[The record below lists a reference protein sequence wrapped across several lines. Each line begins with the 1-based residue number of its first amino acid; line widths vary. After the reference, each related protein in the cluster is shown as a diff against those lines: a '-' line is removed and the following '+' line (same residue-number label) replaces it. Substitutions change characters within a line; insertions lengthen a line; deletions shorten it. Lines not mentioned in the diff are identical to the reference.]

1 MYGNDDDHDFEINEV
16 QTGRGQKR
24 KNESDQES
32 ESEDEQSKD
41 EQGQYYYQLESRR
54 KYHSKKFGMTATNH
68 RVRFN
73 NVLAD
78 RDLLESYE
86 TTHKIFHH
94 LLEDVK
100 EGMAPN
106 DQVRFI
112 HRYRRHRSPTR
123 PNQRSKLKNP
133 RWRLK
138 RAKSSSDLSNLGKYG
153 RFLALI
159 VGNRQQICPLF
170 WFY

>member
-1 MYGNDDDHDFEINEV
+1 MSDVFTSDNMENILCIFSIVLFTIESSKCFIFKWLAHKNF
-16 QTGRGQKR
+16 KR
-24 KNESDQES
+24 KMIFFVLLANMECCY
-32 ESEDEQSKD
+32 QSVKI
-41 EQGQYYYQLESRR
+41 LEEMI
-54 KYHSKKFGMTATNH
+54 HSKC
-68 RVRFN
+68 
-73 NVLAD
+73 
-78 RDLLESYE
+78 
-86 TTHKIFHH
+86 
-94 LLEDVK
+94 
-100 EGMAPN
+100 
-106 DQVRFI
+106 

-123 PNQRSKLKNP
+123 PNQRGKLKNP